1 MARSVIEGGSSKAAA
16 ARAFHATPKTVAKWV
31 ARFRAE
37 GVAGLQDRSSRPR
50 SSPSQTGPAACE
62 RVEALR
68 RQRYTGEQIAAEVGV
83 SAATV
88 SRILKRLGLN
98 RLAALEPAE
107 PIRRYERAAPGEI
120 VHIDIKKLG
129 KFNRIGHRI
138 TGGRIGQSK
147 SRRRLGICAPGDR
160 RPRAARLF
168 GDLAGREANL
178 LPALSLQ
185 RPALLSRLRRQGRA
199 HHDRQRLKFPLPSLR
214 QGPAPAQ
221 DQAFA
226 NQTLHAQNQRQG
238 RALRPDQPAR
248 MGLRQGVQHLS
259 TPRRRTAHLASP
271 LPLASPPWR
280 HRSQTSNQQNRPNQG
295 QRVEA
300 PQLGQ
305 RNLRRSPSFLDADR
319 LQQVDD
325 GRLALRASGV
335 KRGKFVRLWL
345 LPKAVQLRQAA
356 QTLRGLTPYGFICK
370 AGIQTHTDLK
380 SPLQQNA
387 GTKQPNPPF

>member
-68 RQRYTGEQIAAEVGV
+68 RRRYTGEQIAAEVGV

-147 SRRRLGICAPGDR
+147 SRRGWEYVHLAIDDH
-160 RPRAARLF
+160 ARLAYSEILPDEKRTSCLRFLFNALRFFRGF
-168 GDLAGREANL
+168 GVRVERIMTDNG
-178 LPALSLQ
+178 
-185 RPALLSRLRRQGRA
+185 SR
-199 HHDRQRLKFPLPSLR
+199 FPLPSLR

-271 LPLASPPWR
+271 LQLASPPWR

-300 PQLGQ
+300 PQLATRVWRAEPPSAG
-305 RNLRRSPSFLDADR
+305 LREGEFGSFAND
-319 LQQVDD
+319 
-325 GRLALRASGV
+325 S
-335 KRGKFVRLWL
+335 RGHRVM
-345 LPKAVQLRQAA
+345 
-356 QTLRGLTPYGFICK
+356 
-370 AGIQTHTDLK
+370 
-380 SPLQQNA
+380 
-387 GTKQPNPPF
+387 

>member
-147 SRRRLGICAPGDR
+147 SRRGWEYVHLAIDDHARLAYSEILPDEKRTSCLRFLFNALRFFRGFGVRVERIMTDNGSSFRSHRYAKALR
-160 RPRAARLF
+160 RLRIKHLRTKPYTPRTNGKAERFVQTSLREWAYARAYSTSQHRAAELPIWLHRYNWHRPHGGIGAKPPISKIALTKDNVLRL
-168 GDLAGREANL
+168 
-178 LPALSLQ
+178 
-185 RPALLSRLRRQGRA
+185 
-199 HHDRQRLKFPLPSLR
+199 
-214 QGPAPAQ
+214 
-221 DQAFA
+221 
-226 NQTLHAQNQRQG
+226 
-238 RALRPDQPAR
+238 
-248 MGLRQGVQHLS
+248 
-259 TPRRRTAHLASP
+259 
-271 LPLASPPWR
+271 
-280 HRSQTSNQQNRPNQG
+280 
-295 QRVEA
+295 
-300 PQLGQ
+300 
-305 RNLRRSPSFLDADR
+305 
-319 LQQVDD
+319 
-325 GRLALRASGV
+325 
-335 KRGKFVRLWL
+335 
-345 LPKAVQLRQAA
+345 
-356 QTLRGLTPYGFICK
+356 
-370 AGIQTHTDLK
+370 HT
-380 SPLQQNA
+380 
-387 GTKQPNPPF
+387 